1 MTYALHS
8 EKDRRLK
15 EKVITAAYTMLD
27 TKRTA
32 SDDDFFR
39 VPRAR
44 GEVPVLRRLRDLRQG
59 GRRRDGAPAKTR
71 TSPSSS

>member
-1 MTYALHS
+1 M
-8 EKDRRLK
+8 K

-39 VPRAR
+39 VRAL
-44 GEVPVLRRLRDLRQG
+44 EAHFPVNADFADLCAG
-59 GRRRDGAPAKTR
+59 GRCRDGRDGEQGHHA
-71 TSPSSS
+71 SSSC